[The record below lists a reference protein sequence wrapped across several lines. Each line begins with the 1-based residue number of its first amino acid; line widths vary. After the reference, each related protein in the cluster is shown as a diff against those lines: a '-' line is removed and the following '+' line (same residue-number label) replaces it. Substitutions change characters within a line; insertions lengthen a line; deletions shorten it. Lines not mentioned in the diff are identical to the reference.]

1 MVVGEKADASS
12 LPVLQLQGHQT
23 LKTVC
28 IYTCCITWGPLGLQ
42 DKRNETQ
49 TGLKKDCVTV
59 NRGVN
64 SVVLASGTTVSWGFN
79 SIMGILPHF

>member
-12 LPVLQLQGHQT
+12 LPVLQLSGHQT

-28 IYTCCITWGPLGLQ
+28 IYTCHITWDPLGLQ
-42 DKRNETQ
+42 DKRNEIQ
-49 TGLKKDCVTV
+49 TGLKEDCVTV
-59 NRGVN
+59 SRGVYN
-64 SVVLASGTTVSWGFN
+64 VVLTSGTTVSWGFN

>member
-64 SVVLASGTTVSWGFN
+64 SVVLAAGTTVSWGFN